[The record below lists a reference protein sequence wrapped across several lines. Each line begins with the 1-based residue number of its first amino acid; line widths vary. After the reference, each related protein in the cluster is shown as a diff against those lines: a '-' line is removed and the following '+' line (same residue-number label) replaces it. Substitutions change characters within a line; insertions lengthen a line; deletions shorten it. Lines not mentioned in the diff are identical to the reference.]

1 MSTGMNISAGTIMAY
16 MDLDMSSFNSAIDMA
31 GEQLSGFASGGVAEL
46 TVTGRSM
53 EPTLH
58 DRKSRIR
65 LQAAPE
71 TLPRGAVVLYKRDN
85 GQYVLHRVAACR
97 GETYDFCGDAQWV
110 LERGLRRE
118 QILAVVTEF
127 QRTDRWTSVTSAG
140 YGLYWRALL
149 AIRPLRRFAHRAA
162 GWLRRQV
169 TRERNR

>member
-1 MSTGMNISAGTIMAY
+1 MR
-16 MDLDMSSFNSAIDMA
+16 
-31 GEQLSGFASGGVAEL
+31 ELSPLLEEIIASGGVAEL

-58 DRKSRIR
+58 DRKSRVR

-127 QRTDRWTSVTSAG
+127 QRMDRWTSVNSAG

-149 AIRPLRRFAHRAA
+149 AIRPLRRFK
-162 GWLRRQV
+162 
-169 TRERNR
+169 

>member
-1 MSTGMNISAGTIMAY
+1 MR
-16 MDLDMSSFNSAIDMA
+16 
-31 GEQLSGFASGGVAEL
+31 ELSPLLEEIIASGGVAEL

-58 DRKSRIR
+58 DRKSRVR
-65 LQAAPE
+65 LQSAPE

-85 GQYVLHRVAACR
+85 GQYVLHRVAACH

-110 LERGLRRE
+110 LEKGLRRE

-127 QRTDRWTSVTSAG
+127 QRTDRWTSVTSAA

-149 AIRPLRRFAHRAA
+149 AVRPLRRFAHRAA

>member
-1 MSTGMNISAGTIMAY
+1 MTAKA
-16 MDLDMSSFNSAIDMA
+16 
-31 GEQLSGFASGGVAEL
+31 ASVCK
-46 TVTGRSM
+46 
-53 EPTLH
+53 P
-58 DRKSRIR
+58 
-65 LQAAPE
+65 APE

-127 QRTDRWTSVTSAG
+127 QRTDRWTSVTSAA

-149 AIRPLRRFAHRAA
+149 AVRPLRRFAHRAA

>member
-1 MSTGMNISAGTIMAY
+1 MR
-16 MDLDMSSFNSAIDMA
+16 
-31 GEQLSGFASGGVAEL
+31 ELSPLLEEIIASGGTAEL

-53 EPTLH
+53 ESMLH
-58 DRKSRIR
+58 DRKSRVR

-71 TLPRGAVVLYKRDN
+71 TLPRWAIALYRRDN

-97 GETYDFCGDAQWV
+97 EETYDFCGDAQWV
-110 LERGLRRE
+110 LEKDLRRE

-127 QRTDRWTSVTSAG
+127 QRTDRWTSVDSAG

-162 GWLRRQV
+162 LWLRRQV

>member
-1 MSTGMNISAGTIMAY
+1 MR
-16 MDLDMSSFNSAIDMA
+16 
-31 GEQLSGFASGGVAEL
+31 ELSPLLEEIIASGGTAEL

-58 DRKSRIR
+58 DRKSRVR

-71 TLPRGAVVLYKRDN
+71 TLPRGVVALYRRTN
-85 GQYVLHRVAACR
+85 GQYVLHRVAVCH

-110 LERGLRRE
+110 LEKGLRRE

-127 QRTDRWTSVTSAG
+127 QRAGRWTSVNGAG

-149 AIRPLRRFAHRAA
+149 AIRPLRQFAHRAV
-162 GWLRRQV
+162 GWLKRHLK
-169 TRERNR
+169 RERNQ

>member
-1 MSTGMNISAGTIMAY
+1 MR
-16 MDLDMSSFNSAIDMA
+16 
-31 GEQLSGFASGGVAEL
+31 ELSPLLEEIIASGGVAEL

-58 DRKSRIR
+58 DRKSRVR

-71 TLPRGAVVLYKRDN
+71 MLPRGAVVLYKRDN

-110 LERGLRRE
+110 
-118 QILAVVTEF
+118 ILAVVTEF
-127 QRTDRWTSVTSAG
+127 QRTDRWTSVTSAA

-149 AIRPLRRFAHRAA
+149 AVRPLRRFAHRAA